1 MLPHKTKAKKDHVW
15 VEYDDDLGQHYAV
28 KFSKG
33 QMGLSVGKQWGF
45 IDGSLTDV
53 SSGDSSDEED
63 RRKPRNKRKP
73 VSSDEDYEGCD

>member
-33 QMGLSVGKQWGF
+33 QMGLCVGKQWGF
-45 IDGSLTDV
+45 IREDLTDV
-53 SSGDSSDEED
+53 SSDGDSSDKED
-63 RRKPRNKRKP
+63 RRDPRKRKP
-73 VSSDEDYEGCD
+73 VSSDEDYEGSD